1 LFWILEDT
9 AVAGAL
15 YRRHSAGLAATY
27 ADIENHA
34 LNQGEVLV
42 GTPGSVTLREN
53 ATGAMFYVRQYYDH
67 EGRKKD
73 QYISG
78 SVDSPETLAQVAAWR
93 SRIEEAK
100 DILKTVR
107 LLAREGYATLTPK
120 HLATLAP
127 LSRHG
132 LFEAG
137 AILVGTHAFEVIVN
151 RLGIRAEAF
160 ATQDIDI
167 ARAAKLALENVP
179 DGGLLELLR
188 ESGID
193 FVDALRL
200 NHAEP
205 ATRFM
210 ERGRSR
216 FTVDL
221 LVPASGAEAE
231 IHPVPELKTH
241 ATALP
246 HLRYLLGESQMGAA
260 MSNHGV
266 VAVRVPVAERFAIH
280 KLLVSQLRT
289 GRPEKS
295 LKDRKQAAV
304 LIAALGELHSGAI
317 EAAFKAT
324 PVSSR
329 KRIRKAL
336 DQIGDLL
343 APHPQALEEITRAAR

>member
-1 LFWILEDT
+1 
-9 AVAGAL
+9 VGAPL

-27 ADIENHA
+27 ADIENQA
-34 LNQGEVLV
+34 LNQREILV
-42 GTPGSVTLREN
+42 GTPGSVTLRQN
-53 ATGAMFYVRQYYDH
+53 GAGAAFYVRQFYDY
-67 EGRKKD
+67 EGRKRD
-73 QYISG
+73 SYISG
-78 SVDSPETLAQVAAWR
+78 SVDSDETLAQVDAWR
-93 SRIEEAK
+93 RRVEEAK
-100 DILKTVR
+100 DVLKSVR

-120 HLATLAP
+120 QIAALAP
-127 LSRHG
+127 LSEHG

-137 AILVGTHAFEVIVN
+137 AVLVGTHGFEVIVN

-167 ARAAKLALENVP
+167 ARAAKLALKNVP
-179 DGGLLELLR
+179 EGGFLEMLR

-193 FVDALRL
+193 FVEALRF

-210 ERGRSR
+210 ERSRSK

-221 LVPASGAEAE
+221 LVPASGDEAE
-231 IHPVPELKTH
+231 ILAVPELNAH

-246 HLRYLLGESQMGAA
+246 YLRYLLVETQTGAA
-260 MSNHGV
+260 MSNHGI

-280 KLLVSQLRT
+280 KLVVSQLRV

-295 LKDRKQAAV
+295 LKDRRQAAI

-324 PVSSR
+324 PVSVR
-329 KRIRKAL
+329 KHVRKSL

-343 APHPQALEEITRAAR
+343 APHPQALDEITRASSAGR